1 MKKYNNSII
10 IGIDHGYGNIK
21 TANTCFP
28 TGVNSFDTEP
38 IFKDNM
44 LIWNNKY
51 HLIGNDHKEFIP
63 DKIFDDDYYILTLAG
78 IAKELNINKIYFADI
93 YLSAGLP
100 LTWVSEQ
107 KERFK
112 KYLLQ
117 NKQVNF
123 TFKGKPYFINF
134 IDVDIYPQGFAAII
148 NNISEFTGLNMLCD
162 IGNGTM
168 NIMFVT
174 DKKPDAQRIY
184 TEKFGTHQCTLQIRE
199 NIMRKYHTEIPEQII
214 NTVLRFGTADI
225 DRDYL
230 QTITQTAKQYVFNIF
245 RKLREHGYDE
255 KLMKLHVVGGGS
267 HLIKNF
273 ADIKSDRVII
283 NEDICATAKGY
294 ERMLEMKLI
303 RGGGKL

>member
-21 TANTCFP
+21 TANSCFP

-44 LIWNNKY
+44 LVYNNKY
-51 HLIGNDHKEFIP
+51 YLIGNDHKEFIP

-78 IAKELNINKIYFADI
+78 IAKELNFHKIYFADI
-93 YLSAGLP
+93 YLAAGLP
-100 LTWVSEQ
+100 LTWVSGQ
-107 KERFK
+107 KEQFK

-123 TFKGKPYFINF
+123 TFKNKSYFINF

-148 NNISEFTGLNMLCD
+148 NNISEFTGMNMLCD

-168 NIMFVT
+168 NIMLVT

-184 TEKFGTHQCTLQIRE
+184 TEKFGTHQCILQIRE

-214 NTVLRFGTADI
+214 NSVLRFGTADI
-225 DRDYL
+225 DKDYL
-230 QTITQTAKQYVFNIF
+230 QTIIQTAKKYVFNIF

-273 ADIKSDRVII
+273 ADIKSDRILI

>member
-1 MKKYNNSII
+1 MKKFNNSII

-21 TANTCFP
+21 TANSCFP

-78 IAKELNINKIYFADI
+78 IAKELNFHKIYFADI
-93 YLSAGLP
+93 YLAAGLP
-100 LTWVSEQ
+100 LTWVSGQ
-107 KERFK
+107 KEQFK

-123 TFKGKPYFINF
+123 TFKNKSYFINF

-148 NNISEFTGLNMLCD
+148 NNISEFTGMNMLCD

-174 DKKPDAQRIY
+174 DKNPDAQKIY

-214 NTVLRFGTADI
+214 NSVLRFGTADI
-225 DRDYL
+225 DKDYL
-230 QTITQTAKQYVFNIF
+230 QTITQTAKEYVFNIF

-273 ADIKSDRVII
+273 ADIKSDKILI

>member
-21 TANTCFP
+21 TANSCFP

-51 HLIGNDHKEFIP
+51 YLIGNDHKEFIP

-78 IAKELNINKIYFADI
+78 IAKELNLHKIYFADI
-93 YLSAGLP
+93 YLAAGLP

-107 KERFK
+107 KEQFK

-134 IDVDIYPQGFAAII
+134 IDADIYPQGFAAII
-148 NNISEFTGLNMLCD
+148 NNISEFTGMNMLCD

-214 NTVLRFGTADI
+214 N
-225 DRDYL
+225 
-230 QTITQTAKQYVFNIF
+230 
-245 RKLREHGYDE
+245 
-255 KLMKLHVVGGGS
+255 S
-267 HLIKNF
+267 
-273 ADIKSDRVII
+273 
-283 NEDICATAKGY
+283 EDICATAKGY

>member
-10 IGIDHGYGNIK
+10 IGFDHGYGNIK
-21 TANTCFP
+21 TANSCFP

-44 LIWNNKY
+44 LVYNNKY
-51 HLIGNDHKEFIP
+51 YLIGNDHKEFIP

-78 IAKELNINKIYFADI
+78 IAKELNFHKIYFADI
-93 YLSAGLP
+93 YLAAGLP
-100 LTWVSEQ
+100 LTWVSGQ
-107 KERFK
+107 KEQFK

-123 TFKGKPYFINF
+123 TFKNKSYFINF

-148 NNISEFTGLNMLCD
+148 NNISEFTGMNMLCD

-168 NIMFVT
+168 NIMLVT

-184 TEKFGTHQCTLQIRE
+184 TEKFGTHQCILQIRE

-214 NTVLRFGTADI
+214 NSVMRFGTADI
-225 DRDYL
+225 DKDYL

-245 RKLREHGYDE
+245 RKMREHGYDE

-273 ADIKSDRVII
+273 ADIKPDRVFI
-283 NEDICATAKGY
+283 NEDICATAKDY